1 MGEWLIKALAAA
13 GVASRRQV
21 AAMIAEGRVHL
32 NGNIVTEPAV
42 RLASGDDIR
51 VDGKPVTITAPS
63 LSLYR
68 FHKPRGTLT
77 TRSDPEGRPT
87 FYDLLP
93 HDAPRLMPVGRLDMN
108 SEGLLLLTPHGGLKR
123 HLELPAT
130 GLERHYRVRVFGKPS
145 DADLAALGAGMTVD
159 GVRYDK
165 IQAVVDSSRGDNTW
179 LTLTLR
185 EGKNREIRRVMEALG
200 FTVNR
205 LLRTG
210 YGPFKLGDLPPG
222 GLEEVSEGKVRGLYG
237 KLYI

>member
-21 AAMIAEGRVHL
+21 AAMIAEGRVQL
-32 NGNIVTEPAV
+32 NGKVVVDPAV
-42 RLASGDDIR
+42 RLTTDDNVCI
-51 VDGKPVTITAPS
+51 DGKPIAVVAPP
-63 LSLYR
+63 LALYR

-77 TRSDPEGRPT
+77 TRSDPEGRPII
-87 FYDLLP
+87 YDLLP
-93 HDAPRLMPVGRLDMN
+93 KDAPRLMPVGRLDMN

-123 HLELPAT
+123 HLELPST
-130 GLERHYRVRVFGKPS
+130 GLERHYRVRVFGRPS

-165 IQAVVDSSRGDNTW
+165 IKASIDSSRGDNTW
-179 LTLTLR
+179 LSLILW

-205 LLRTG
+205 LIRTG
-210 YGPFKLGDLPPG
+210 YGSFKLGDLPPG
-222 GLEEVSEGKVRGLYG
+222 GLAEVPAGKVRGLF
-237 KLYI
+237 KDL